1 MEGDSLNLSN
11 QQIQDLSTIYEFLE
25 TQASL
30 LKVLDLSNN
39 LLT

>member
-1 MEGDSLNLSN
+1 MEGDSLILSD

-30 LKVLDLSNN
+30 IKVLDLSKN